1 MKILFT
7 GASGVGK
14 TTLVDKFLSEYNNFY
29 KPDNF
34 IRTMHNYFNF
44 SLNEETSYEFQYAV
58 TAFMSHQ
65 IITNEFM
72 ISDRSLVDYMIWSKM
87 AKNISK
93 KQYKKIKKDFIKLLK
108 DKEIIHFYI
117 PIEFDLEQ
125 DKFRS
130 KDKKYRD
137 EIDKNIKKFLDKNKI
152 SYVTLTG
159 DIENRYNKMIKTIN
173 YIEADRVF

>member
-1 MKILFT
+1 MRILFT

-14 TTLVDKFLSEYNNFY
+14 TTLVDKFLLDHSQYY

-34 IRTMHNYFNF
+34 IRTMHSYFNF
-44 SLNEETSYEFQYAV
+44 PLNEDTSYEFQYAV

-93 KQYKKIKKDFIKLLK
+93 RQYKKIKKDFIKLLK

-130 KDKKYRD
+130 KDKKYRNK
-137 EIDKNIKKFLDKNKI
+137 IDKNIKKFLDKNKI
-152 SYVTLTG
+152 PYVTLTG
-159 DIENRYNKMIKTIN
+159 DVKERYDKMIKTID
-173 YIEADRVF
+173 YIEADKVF